1 MTEVLRTV
9 RLVLHPV
16 TMSDHAPLLTHWTAP
31 LVRRHLFDDRM
42 ISAVQVAE
50 IIDASERDFAT
61 EGYGLWALRPARWSA
76 GIDGP
81 AVLGGMTGPGGIDAI
96 GGVDVFGRVNGIGG
110 VDGIGAAAPGGPLI
124 GVAGLS
130 HHDGPLGH
138 GVDVEILYS
147 LQPDHWGRGLAAEAS
162 RAVLDYAFGVVG
174 VHRVTAEIDM
184 ANPASAEIALQL
196 GMRRTPDGPAGPDGA
211 ACYAADRS
219 RWIGSRRTADAVP

>member
-1 MTEVLRTV
+1 MSEVLRTV

-16 TMSDHAPLLTHWTAP
+16 SMSDHGALLTHWTGP
-31 LVRRHLFDDRM
+31 LVRRHLFHDRL
-42 ISAVQVAE
+42 ISAVQVSE
-50 IIDASERDFAT
+50 IIDSSERDFAT
-61 EGYGLWALRPARWSA
+61 EGYGLWALRPARWSG
-76 GIDGP
+76 GIDGIDGM
-81 AVLGGMTGPGGIDAI
+81 GGAE
-96 GGVDVFGRVNGIGG
+96 
-110 VDGIGAAAPGGPLI
+110 AAPGDPLI

-147 LQPDHWGRGLAAEAS
+147 LEPDRWGQGLAAEAS

-196 GMRRTPDGPAGPDGA
+196 GMRRRPDGPAGPDGA
-211 ACYAADRS
+211 AYYAADRS
-219 RWIGSRRTADAVP
+219 RWIGSRRIVDAVP

>member
-9 RLVLHPV
+9 RLALHPV
-16 TMSDHAPLLTHWTAP
+16 TMSDHAALLTHWTEP
-31 LVRRHLFDDRM
+31 LVRRHLFGDRT
-42 ISAVQVAE
+42 ISAAQVRE

-61 EGYGLWALRPARWSA
+61 EGYGLWALRPARWSG

-81 AVLGGMTGPGGIDAI
+81 AAGE
-96 GGVDVFGRVNGIGG
+96 
-110 VDGIGAAAPGGPLI
+110 PLI
-124 GVAGLS
+124 GMAGLG
-130 HHDGPLGH
+130 HRDGPLGH

-147 LQPDHWGRGLAAEAS
+147 LQPERWGQGLAAEAS

-196 GMRRTPDGPAGPDGA
+196 GMRRGPDGPAGPDGA
-211 ACYAADRS
+211 AYYAADRS
-219 RWIGSRRTADAVP
+219 RWVGSRGVVDAVPGCPEPA

>member
-16 TMSDHAPLLTHWTAP
+16 SMRDHRALLTHWTGP

-42 ISAVQVAE
+42 VTPVQVSE
-50 IIDASERDFAT
+50 IIEASERDFAT

-76 GIDGP
+76 GVDDP
-81 AVLGGMTGPGGIDAI
+81 VPGD
-96 GGVDVFGRVNGIGG
+96 
-110 VDGIGAAAPGGPLI
+110 PLV

-130 HHDGPLGH
+130 HHEGPLGH

-147 LQPDHWGRGLAAEAS
+147 LEPDHWGQGLSAEAS

-174 VHRVTAEIDM
+174 VHRITAEIDT
-184 ANPASAEIALQL
+184 ANAASAEIALQL
-196 GMRRTPDGPAGPDGA
+196 GMRRWRDGPAGPDGA
-211 ACYAADRS
+211 AYYAADRS
-219 RWIGSRRTADAVP
+219 RWIGSRRIVDAVP